1 MNKIQLALLDLINNT
16 VENIQKHDVGEILN
30 WILRN
35 QIAKYSLANDY
46 YFTTQNTLEH
56 TKNLGIDISN
66 RNSKSKKNKI
76 TFEHPVPM

>member
-56 TKNLGIDISN
+56 TKNLAIDI
-66 RNSKSKKNKI
+66 
-76 TFEHPVPM
+76 